1 MNTATIILCGG
12 PINYS
17 NLPIGTNQSNAMI
30 PVNGKPV
37 ISWILDDLLAKQI
50 DSGVVIVLREQDQR
64 LRGFLQRAYGE
75 RMALTLAPLH
85 HDGTI
90 IQSLQAGLAQ
100 TSGAERVRVILG
112 DTLIRDPY
120 TAGEDFVYVGE
131 VEYSQRWCLAL
142 TDSAGIITDYID
154 KQDVDIEPKRAV
166 AGFYH
171 FLNGAA
177 LAACV
182 EASIAA
188 GDKQLSAVLRRYGA
202 YAPLKAQAAQ
212 DWYDFGNLDHLIDAR
227 RRLIQPRH
235 FNRLT
240 IDPVLNTITKISE
253 NNQKLRDELDWYLD
267 IPEELKVLTPRI
279 LSRSVQGGQVK
290 IVQEYYGYP
299 TLAELFLY
307 ADLSVEVWHS
317 ILRHIFRVH
326 DVFRHFPGQLQAA
339 DVRMMY
345 VGKTWARLDELGKQS
360 EFWAGLLKQETIQF
374 NGRKL
379 AGIQAVKQI
388 VEGRAEALVQ
398 AAQICIVHGDL
409 CFSNILFDI
418 NNQIIRLI
426 DPRGSF
432 GQRGIYGDV
441 RYDIA
446 KLRHSV
452 CGLYDYIVA
461 DIFDVKAQDGGF
473 VGEIFVNETNRA
485 VADSFDKLV
494 AEAGYAVDDIR
505 LIEALL
511 FLSMTPL
518 HQDHPKRQ
526 LMMFLTGLSL
536 LDEVLTEKA
545 ESP

>member
-1 MNTATIILCGG
+1 MKTTTIILCGG

-50 DSGVVIVLREQDQR
+50 DSGVVVVLREQDQR
-64 LRGFLQRAYGE
+64 LRSFLQRAYGE
-75 RMALTLAPLH
+75 RMALALAPLS

-90 IQSLQAGLAQ
+90 IQSLQAGLASAAS
-100 TSGAERVRVILG
+100 TGADRVRVILG
-112 DTLIRDPY
+112 DTLIRDAY
-120 TAGEDFVYVGE
+120 AADFVYVGE
-131 VEYSQRWCLAL
+131 VEYSQRWCLAI
-142 TDSAGIITDYID
+142 TDSAGIITEYID
-154 KQDVDIEPKRAV
+154 KQDVDIDPKRAV

-171 FLNGAA
+171 FLDGAY
-177 LAACV
+177 LSECV

-188 GDKQLSAVLRRYGA
+188 GDKQLSAVLRRYGER
-202 YAPLKAQAAQ
+202 YPLTAKDAR

-253 NNQKLRDELDWYLD
+253 NNQKLQDELDWYLN
-267 IPEELKVLTPRI
+267 IPEALKVLTPRI
-279 LSRSVQGGQVK
+279 ISRSIDEGGQVR

-317 ILRHIFRVH
+317 ILKHIFRVH
-326 DVFRHFPGQLQAA
+326 EVFRHFPGQLDPA
-339 DVRMMY
+339 DVRTMY
-345 VGKTWARLDELGKQS
+345 IGKTWARLDELGQQS
-360 EFWAGLLKQETIQF
+360 EFWAKLLQQDTIRYNEQTLP
-374 NGRKL
+374 GVAAIR
-379 AGIQAVKQI
+379 
-388 VEGRAEALVQ
+388 RALEPRVEALVSS
-398 AAQICIVHGDL
+398 AQICIVHGDL
-409 CFSNILFDI
+409 CFSNILFDL

-452 CGLYDYIVA
+452 CGMYDYIVA
-461 DIFDVKAQDGGF
+461 DIFDVKPQGDGEF
-473 VGEIFVNETNRA
+473 MGEIFINETHQA

-494 AEAGYAVDDIR
+494 AEAGYRIDDIR

-518 HQDHPKRQ
+518 HRDHPRRQ
-526 LMMFLTGLSL
+526 LMMFLTGLTL
-536 LDEVLTEKA
+536 LDSVLQGV
-545 ESP
+545 S